1 MFFLALAALA
11 LLGMVSPDAW
21 AQAPTPTFKITGL
34 IDQLITYSSNA
45 SNYENNFNN
54 RDTQL
59 YGRTRGRFDFV
70 GEVGKAKGVLGI
82 EIDATYGQTGA
93 GDNNIQTAGA
103 QVCFGCTC
111 GFDLN
116 TDVRTIV
123 EVKWLYTE
131 FPLPL
136 VPFPTT
142 ARIGAQ
148 PMGSLA
154 TYKLSTLAGG
164 DFAGASLVSNITP
177 NVKVNLV
184 YGQVEE
190 GLTSPEGGIATAQ
203 WRGDDMYFVVSTE
216 VTPMKGL
223 DIRPVYAI
231 FYAENDTSGSARQ
244 ARGGMNTGAAF
255 NSAHVAPN
263 VHEYRHTIGLDARWR
278 WGAFSLDPTV
288 MYQFGTRT
296 AFNPFGAIQGFA
308 PGQRVKAEIDA
319 WLLDI
324 RAGFQIGPV
333 LIEGLY
339 VFSTGN
345 KAQDTTLN
353 KVRYYQPINTDT
365 GYLADWGTQLTSL
378 GLDYFSAMNESGSIV
393 AYPGVA
399 VGWDKYGRQQL
410 GLKATYAFTPTLSA
424 TGGVSVHWTHRAVD
438 PNSTLS
444 SGLLPSFTTEGDSNY
459 VGTELHLSG
468 SWKFAPGL
476 SWDNAFGIMFPG
488 KAMDAM
494 TPVNRDAKE
503 VYILTS
509 RVRFTF

>member
-1 MFFLALAALA
+1 
-11 LLGMVSPDAW
+11 
-21 AQAPTPTFKITGL
+21 
-34 IDQLITYSSNA
+34 
-45 SNYENNFNN
+45 
-54 RDTQL
+54 
-59 YGRTRGRFDFV
+59 
-70 GEVGKAKGVLGI
+70 
-82 EIDATYGQTGA
+82 
-93 GDNNIQTAGA
+93 
-103 QVCFGCTC
+103 VCFGCTS

-116 TDVRTIV
+116 TDVRTAV

-136 VPFPTT
+136 IPIPTT

-154 TYKLSTLAGG
+154 TYKLSALAGG
-164 DFAGASLVSNITP
+164 DFAGASLVSTITP
-177 NVKVNLV
+177 NVKLNLT

-190 GLTSPEGGIATAQ
+190 GLASPEGGIAVSQ
-203 WRGDDMYFVVSTE
+203 WRGDDLYFVVSAE

-244 ARGGMNTGAAF
+244 ARGGFNTAGAF
-255 NSAHVAPN
+255 NSAHAAPN
-263 VHEYRHTIGLDARWR
+263 VHEYRHTIGLDTRWR

-296 AFNPFGAIQGFA
+296 TLNPFSIAQSGIA
-308 PGQRVKAEIDA
+308 PGTRVKADLDA
-319 WLLDI
+319 WLIDI
-324 RAGFQIGPV
+324 RGGFQVGPV
-333 LIEGLY
+333 LIEG
-339 VFSTGN
+339 VFIFSTGN
-345 KAQDTTLN
+345 KARDTTLH

-365 GYLADWGTQLTSL
+365 GYMADWGTQLSSL
-378 GLDYFSAMNESGSIV
+378 GLDYFSALNEAGSIM

-410 GLKATYAFTPTLSA
+410 GAKATYAFTPTLSA
-424 TGGVSVHWTHRAVD
+424 TGGVSVHWTHRAID

-444 SGLLPSFTTEGDSNY
+444 SGLLPSFTTDGDSNFI
-459 VGTELHLSG
+459 GTELHLSS

-476 SWDNAFGIMFPG
+476 SWDNAVGYMFSG
-488 KAMDAM
+488 KALDAA
-494 TPVNRDAKE
+494 TPSGRDAKDA
-503 VYILTS
+503 YILTS